1 MHVREEVLVIGA
13 GPAGIACALAL
24 EEAGIAYRV
33 VDQAQVI
40 ASTWDSLYPSLKLNT
55 SRFYSHYPGL
65 KFPLR
70 YGIYASARQ
79 YHDYLLDYVAQRDFN
94 IQLGVQV
101 QLVAPVAAGW
111 LVESSAGTDVWP
123 AVILASG
130 RFCQPYSAYMPGIK
144 RFGGQVLHSCA
155 FRDEADFAG
164 QRVMVVGNGPSGV
177 DLVVALAQTA
187 QAPVFMA
194 QRTGIVLKPRYLWGL
209 PKHAWMLLLEKFP
222 GRLTRWLERHML
234 SLEYRNVAASGI
246 KVPGPGEMS
255 GAAGTRGPELLQ
267 AVRSGRAEAVDAP
280 VDFTADAAI
289 LPDGRHI
296 TLDTLILATGFR
308 PALGFLDFYFGVDEQ
323 GLPLREARDFP
334 VYEGYLPHTGYQLRG
349 QPGLYVTGIFYKG
362 RGAFYNF
369 LVEARIIAQQI
380 EEQLAQ
386 RAPVAEVPDLA
397 PVLQP

>member
-1 MHVREEVLVIGA
+1 M
-13 GPAGIACALAL
+13 
-24 EEAGIAYRV
+24 
-33 VDQAQVI
+33 
-40 ASTWDSLYPSLKLNT
+40 
-55 SRFYSHYPGL
+55 
-65 KFPLR
+65 
-70 YGIYASARQ
+70 
-79 YHDYLLDYVAQRDFN
+79 LDYVAQRDFN

-177 DLVVALAQTA
+177 DLVVALAHTA
-187 QAPVFMA
+187 QAPVCMA

-209 PKHAWMLLLEKFP
+209 PKHAWMLLVEKFP

-308 PALGFLDFYFGVDEQ
+308 PALASWISTSGWTN
-323 GLPLREARDFP
+323 RDCPCAKRATSRCMKATCRTRATSCAVNLASTSPAFS
-334 VYEGYLPHTGYQLRG
+334 T
-349 QPGLYVTGIFYKG
+349 
-362 RGAFYNF
+362 RGA
-369 LVEARIIAQQI
+369 
-380 EEQLAQ
+380 
-386 RAPVAEVPDLA
+386 APFTTSSLRPASLRNRLKSSWRNGRRWLKCPTWRPSSSRSVPRLRFPSPA
-397 PVLQP
+397 

>member
-1 MHVREEVLVIGA
+1 MRLREEVLVIGA
-13 GPAGIACALAL
+13 GPAGIVCALAL

-55 SRFYSHYPGL
+55 SRFYSHFPGL

-70 YGIYASARQ
+70 YGIYATARQ
-79 YHDYLLDYVAQRDFN
+79 YHDYLLDYVAQHDFN

-101 QLVAPVAAGW
+101 QRVAPVAAGW
-111 LVESSAGTDVWP
+111 LVESSAGTEIWP

-130 RFCQPYSAYMPGIK
+130 RFGQPFSARLPGIE
-144 RFGGQVLHSCA
+144 RFGGQLLHSGA

-177 DLVVALAQTA
+177 DLVVALALTA

-194 QRTGIVLKPRYLWGL
+194 QRTGIVLKPRYPWGL
-209 PKHAWMLLLEKFP
+209 PKHAWMLLVEKFP
-222 GRLTRWLERHML
+222 GRLTRWLERRAL
-234 SLEYRNVAASGI
+234 ALEYRSVAASGI

-267 AVRSGRAEAVDAP
+267 AVRSGRAAAVDAP
-280 VDFTADAAI
+280 VDFTTDAAV
-289 LPDGRHI
+289 LPDGRHVA
-296 TLDTLILATGFR
+296 LDTLILATGFQ
-308 PALGFLDFYFGVDEQ
+308 PALGFLDFDFAVDEQ
-323 GLPLREARDFP
+323 GLPLREVHDFP

-369 LVEARIIAQQI
+369 VVEARIIAQQI
-380 EEQLAQ
+380 EAQLAQ
-386 RAPVAEVPDLA
+386 RAPATALADLA
-397 PVLQP
+397 PVL